1 MADDMVTSRKIA
13 ENVILTVVSRISMA
27 LAIPVICALFWLYNG
42 WQDDKL
48 TAIRTQVAT
57 VQLSAK
63 DASEKASKL
72 SDRLISVETKQ
83 VQDAASSDKFQ
94 QATLTRLDRVQ
105 DSLVGLSNAVAA
117 LTATIQAIES
127 EKRNGKPP

>member
-13 ENVILTVVSRISMA
+13 ENVILTVISRISMA

-48 TAIRTQVAT
+48 NTIRAQVTT
-57 VQLSAK
+57 VQESAQ

-83 VQDAASSDKFQ
+83 VQDSAASDKFQ

-105 DSLVGLSNAVAA
+105 DSLVGLSNAVSA
-117 LTATIQAIES
+117 LTATIQAIEHD
-127 EKRNGKPP
+127 KLTAKP